1 MVQYPVIFVDLEF
14 HSTPQPTLS
23 SPNPLTV
30 LAEPPSDTIDREL
43 RVVSLLDILEFG
55 EGGKPANKG
64 ATGTTTSTMSSL
76 ATSWLFSSKPSTKS
90 SSATTTATTKKGGRH
105 HHGADGEGSNVHEH
119 RPTVPDAD
127 AKLGFDRLC
136 EVITHLATEGSEE
149 KGGEGWIKSQEMAV
163 SWEVPP
169 HLFGGGGG
177 GKKGTDWEGLD
188 GREVV
193 MRTDMDVNGFLRTFW
208 PRGYHEPAAHTPILK
223 VDFSPEGDDDAAEA
237 PIVHVDVNIAMPV
250 LDTREGGGEDGEE
263 IVVPT
268 ATIVKPEEEE
278 DDQQSGGTQHEQ
290 GPSAALR
297 NGNDGEGS
305 KPKSAFDVL

>member
-127 AKLGFDRLC
+127 AKLGFDRF
-136 EVITHLATEGSEE
+136 VRS
-149 KGGEGWIKSQEMAV
+149 
-163 SWEVPP
+163 
-169 HLFGGGGG
+169 
-177 GKKGTDWEGLD
+177 
-188 GREVV
+188 
-193 MRTDMDVNGFLRTFW
+193 LRTLLRRARR
-208 PRGYHEPAAHTPILK
+208 RGVGK
-223 VDFSPEGDDDAAEA
+223 
-237 PIVHVDVNIAMPV
+237 
-250 LDTREGGGEDGEE
+250 DG
-263 IVVPT
+263 
-268 ATIVKPEEEE
+268 
-278 DDQQSGGTQHEQ
+278 S
-290 GPSAALR
+290 SR
-297 NGNDGEGS
+297 RRWR
-305 KPKSAFDVL
+305 